1 MAGKSSDPPNP
12 PDDTP
17 GRPGAVVHDASGKAV
32 WKWSSESDST
42 SRLLKQLEVPGL
54 AIEDE
59 PKPKADEKAA
69 AQQIAGPGAG
79 GGFNPYGDTAGI
91 SRSPASRPGVPRQ
104 PAQAAPARPTVKQP
118 LEAAKPAAVAK
129 PQAAPR
135 PARRRGWFSRLF
147 GGKD

>member
-1 MAGKSSDPPNP
+1 MAGKPPDPPNP
-12 PDDTP
+12 PDGVP

-59 PKPKADEKAA
+59 PKPKVDEKAA
-69 AQQIAGPGAG
+69 AQQSPRPAAG
-79 GGFNPYGDTAGI
+79 GGFNPYGDAAG
-91 SRSPASRPGVPRQ
+91 SRPASVTKPPVAPQ
-104 PAQAAPARPTVKQP
+104 PV
-118 LEAAKPAAVAK
+118 
-129 PQAAPR
+129 
-135 PARRRGWFSRLF
+135 RRRGWFSRLF